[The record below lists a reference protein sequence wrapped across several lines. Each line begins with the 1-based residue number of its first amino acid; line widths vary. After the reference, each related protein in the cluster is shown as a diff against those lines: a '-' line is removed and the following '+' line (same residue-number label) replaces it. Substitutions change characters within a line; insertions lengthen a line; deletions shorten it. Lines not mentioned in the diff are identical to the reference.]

1 MWQIK
6 DDDDDDDI
14 KPQAGEKITQMGRSL
29 YKQSIS
35 NYVMFLYKT
44 IPSFVSRLAPKK
56 SRLLK

>member
-44 IPSFVSRLAPKK
+44 IPSFVSLLAPKK